1 MNTNI
6 FFSYL
11 GNLIVDFKKFIIQM
25 RTNFFFFNS
34 HRKILS
40 TNTSFSLY
48 KRNQNDFFSLSLEI
62 LTVAKE

>member
-1 MNTNI
+1 MNTNN

-11 GNLIVDFKKFIIQM
+11 GNLIVDFKKFIIQT
-25 RTNFFFFNS
+25 RTNFFFNS